1 MNFNILNKIVGAEL
15 QAVDL
20 RKLAKLETGDI
31 VHTLAGPVFR
41 VTAKVTS
48 SNKTV
53 LCVTNLAGQPIN
65 LTAEKF
71 AAMVPLSPLFARI
84 AARFRFCA
92 SLKFSVIVHE
102 ALKQAGMPID
112 PKMNWDG
119 WFNTT
124 YLSRLYS
131 NTNVHDKE
139 LIREAAQEIIIKELW
154 DRNALS
160 KFEEA
165 MNSWKPLQQYKDKPL
180 EKRVTEYLKTLFSWR
195 YSDAVDNLRR
205 LSQSVDTPSGR
216 RYKCEDCG
224 KTFFSGSS
232 KESLNCPKCHSKD
245 VKPYGGTVPMFKETD
260 ESASTSSPSRG
271 GMRNPEGDL
280 TTNILDIPEHA
291 TQPEVEETMQWEDIS
306 RFSKLFNDWIDKKY
320 KPQQAKNYKLLF
332 SLMLRDAREDTKSSH
347 SSRRMYADE
356 WMKRTGLSHD
366 AFKQYVRELVNN
378 VETFVDENP
387 ELEKSFEF
395 VQLLMNVLRKK
406 RKDEV
411 VSEPKASSL
420 TLAAV
425 EEKQSATDPYAN
437 QQPNTSGS
445 PVQVLDPAKQELQDK
460 SKMPSLRTVQPGQM
474 QQQQPQRTVAPE
486 ILPVKHGAEGS
497 NWGVHGGEYDQLP
510 KKCLSD
516 LSQPFIAYYA
526 VRWWQKE
533 LGFNVPREEAIRFIK
548 EGGGGIW
555 TEEELSAMPDIT
567 LSQIVLWI
575 VSRQQQE
582 ESRNKTSGNEEEL
595 EKLRADLGKQLD
607 DSETPKDPELQ
618 EALKRNKDEY
628 NRRHGRPVTS
638 AGEGRI
644 EPEPEREK
652 AYNAVMGRYGRY
664 VEWEGDTLTIPRS
677 YKGKIEEL
685 VHDSGGILED
695 ADELM
700 ITSEDKESAKRGKHC
715 TNCGSDQIQVLPQ
728 DGSYIDV
735 CQGCGNTGNFSNFMA
750 VSEADISGGQLV
762 NSQCPLCGHSPIYLE
777 DPSHNLP
784 NKYYCHSCN
793 KGFDEIVDRDTSPG
807 EHADNPGPWDRHGKP
822 LTSSNKLTADE
833 GDSDQDYPNLTQLT
847 WYGTPNLISKSLD
860 ILEKMPANFIAI
872 FWEGGYGG
880 AGTIRVAP
888 LKIAPKTLQEF
899 ADVFES
905 EPRYVAAAAA
915 EGYYSFISKEDL
927 ISAFEQLLQN
937 PGQDPSYFT
946 DTEGM
951 NSLMEL
957 PDWEAQYRRYH
968 KFSST
973 KRYEYYGHGQ
983 IHFEN
988 KTQVWLWYGEIMG
1001 QLSDGMWENAPPRN
1015 HWEPLADANVSVGTP
1030 GMKDVWTKRIYNFSR
1045 SDLLSLVG
1053 DRMLWYGKGAI
1064 AYPNIADDESVIRA
1078 IGVVGQTQG
1087 KLFYDFQKSDF
1098 AKAEEYTGDNLA
1110 LIVTK
1115 LNDAKYSRSQMVGD
1129 LKQMSDVIAG
1139 RKSKLSPHAPASED
1153 QSGEAPKQIL
1163 SGITFCITGVFPEK
1177 RDEITKKLVNLGAV
1191 AHGSV
1196 TRSTQ
1201 VLIVGEKPGRDK
1213 TQAAARLGTK
1223 EVGIEYLQD
1232 VFDKAGVPF
1241 GKKACWKSA
1250 FLISAAPSN
1259 FSGRQSLAAGGK
1271 RAAPNWLN
1279 DLETRGYS
1287 RDTMAVQVVGVK
1299 DGEIT
1304 PNGHGYQMFPN
1315 LTEAKKVFPDL
1326 DPDHSGKRFSWAM
1339 RGETPGPDS
1348 YPAMR
1353 FESWAAEQ
1361 MYST

>member
-644 EPEPEREK
+644 EPEPERNESGWIKHPREPDYEEDLFEFSIDGEK

-822 LTSSNKLTADE
+822 LTSSN
-833 GDSDQDYPNLTQLT
+833 
-847 WYGTPNLISKSLD
+847 
-860 ILEKMPANFIAI
+860 
-872 FWEGGYGG
+872 
-880 AGTIRVAP
+880 
-888 LKIAPKTLQEF
+888 
-899 ADVFES
+899 
-905 EPRYVAAAAA
+905 
-915 EGYYSFISKEDL
+915 
-927 ISAFEQLLQN
+927 
-937 PGQDPSYFT
+937 
-946 DTEGM
+946 
-951 NSLMEL
+951 
-957 PDWEAQYRRYH
+957 
-968 KFSST
+968 

-1271 RAAPNWLN
+1271 RAAAPDWLN

-1326 DPDHSGKRFSWAM
+1326 DPDHNGKRFSWAM